1 MAWLWNRIQ
10 GKMVVLRWFLVALCL
25 LLVGFSITDG
35 YAAVNQLGREGQG
48 FAHRGIQ
55 DSPAI
60 EAIRLMPPTIIYSN
74 KPGAIFLLTDKPAYV
89 APTPMDPVTGQ
100 TRANFNN
107 DLAQMQQ
114 RVRDGQALLVLFG
127 LRNSTDQEEIDL
139 FTILAD
145 NLSVLTDYGDIIV
158 FGTSP

>member
-1 MAWLWNRIQ
+1 
-10 GKMVVLRWFLVALCL
+10 MV
-25 LLVGFSITDG
+25 FSVKDG
-35 YAAVNQLGREGQG
+35 YNAVNQLGREGQG

-55 DSPAI
+55 DSAAI

-74 KPGAIFLLTDKPAYV
+74 KPGAIFLLTAKPAYV
-89 APTPMDPVTGQ
+89 APTPIDPVTGQ
-100 TRANFNN
+100 SRSNFSN

-114 RVRDGQALLVLFG
+114 RVRDRQAILVLFG
-127 LRNSTDQEEIDL
+127 LRNSADQDEVDL

-145 NLSVLTDYGDIIV
+145 DLYVQADYGDIIV

>member
-1 MAWLWNRIQ
+1 
-10 GKMVVLRWFLVALCL
+10 
-25 LLVGFSITDG
+25 
-35 YAAVNQLGREGQG
+35 
-48 FAHRGIQ
+48 
-55 DSPAI
+55 
-60 EAIRLMPPTIIYSN
+60 MPPTIIYSN
-74 KPGAIFLLTDKPAYV
+74 KPGAIFLLTGKPAYV

-100 TRANFNN
+100 SRANFSN

-114 RVRDGQALLVLFG
+114 RVKDGQALLVLFG